1 MPDTYIQLPD
11 NTYVQIPEGTSP
23 DKLAAFKT
31 KLAQRFPAKVK
42 TPTSSSNQPIMRA
55 SGPAEDRTSKLVSEF
70 RQGYFKGDLSKN
82 IPGQLVQ
89 RLVKNPNDKAA
100 LEQVARFRSPIAQ
113 QAVHEEV
120 SERRGRT
127 VGGSMPL
134 SYQAQQISKEG
145 GLKAGVGGNIL
156 PLFESM
162 VMDPVNLML
171 MGAGAAPEEAAAK
184 AIGGGVGKVVG
195 KLRGASAG
203 RAAELT
209 AARVVPKAVR
219 ATMGGAIAAQVAPKI
234 AEGIK
239 EKDYPKA
246 IGSAIIGGIA
256 LVAGLRGIREPEVPS
271 GVVQKPTGKLS
282 EADIDAALKRTVPS
296 VTTKKAGTET
306 ITIHHGAKETLPR
319 YGPEHS
325 HMVWFSPS
333 EAEAKKYG
341 PVISSMD
348 IDKQHIAVL
357 RSGEGGKK
365 TALGNRDVFTSKQTE
380 LGKEFEKAQR
390 ARGEKP
396 SRNADIA
403 EAHRRGYHAVQWGD
417 EIAVRADKYKPK
429 GEAGATVQAKQEQSA
444 ATPDVRAGEGG
455 EAGKGRGQ
463 GKGQGQQGE
472 AAAGTRQAQEKIRA
486 AAIRHPQTGETKEGP
501 DHPTILKQEGI
512 EGFNTRKSRETPEF
526 GFVTTG
532 GRFVTREEAAN
543 IARISGQ
550 QKAPFTITKE
560 GKTIAHADQIDMTP
574 PFHEGLRTAYDAVL
588 KENPQLDRD
597 TVPIGTVYRMAKR
610 MKLIPSD
617 MTIDQFVAEGHKVG
631 SMPEA
636 NIQLARASTDSRNSR
651 LKKYSGKGPDG
662 YDYTYSYVR
671 EPGKGAATPTGRK
684 YKVGVDTVSGFVDH
698 GEYGSIE
705 EAGKAAKEAAKKANV
720 SPDIVRVTDIT
731 DPLKPVDVSTHAKSL
746 NAEAPPTTP
755 PTEKVAAGTA
765 PEEDKPIGIAERVR
779 RRMAEQGRA
788 APYEAGQGAS
798 PAEMRV
804 IGREMAKEISDP
816 NAYLTDMER
825 AGVRFS
831 GDDLAYLRHVDEQNV
846 KVADQAKIAA
856 DRNPLDPKLQKA
868 AQDAAS
874 ARDAWYKR
882 ISKYRTEWER
892 AGAAQQGSEDADT
905 GEFSLTHFTEHFEDV
920 NKRPMTPEEKQHAE
934 KVNLKTAELSDSIK
948 KDEAALDTEL
958 KKSAPKQRKDDL
970 PSDPEQ
976 LKAAIQKMREDGTFR
991 VNPRQTRQTGAF
1003 RVNRGAINPKVARAV
1018 WNHAKAHYI
1027 DIQATLGMPVNFD
1040 DMVNGT
1046 ATDLGMPPDEVREA
1060 FASNKNVQNITL
1072 GMYRKR
1078 AERAYAIS
1086 QARQWLADR
1095 NAPGYT
1101 RVYRAITNIP
1111 RGFKVFGHGTVGMI
1125 THAGPTLFSSLSPG
1139 ITIKGKTYLKGSTW
1153 DEYWPNFFRQ
1163 FKWFAGPGATAR
1175 HNAAMADLIRHP
1187 RFGEWKSAGLA
1198 IDPRTVYDNYQAY
1211 GKWIGSIG
1219 RLGNNGMDAL
1229 KTFRLAYAEKV
1240 YAGLSASA
1248 KADPDAMALI
1258 ARSINHITGATESR
1272 LGRASGLLFAPSL
1285 EIARWQRYGD
1295 VGRATGTIV
1304 GTTAENVLRSIGIK
1318 TNWVNASPA
1327 EKFMAGWQAKRAM
1340 EMTAVYM
1347 GTLVA
1352 NDQLN
1357 RKLKSGHYVNF
1368 SDPTKSDFLKP
1379 KWGDRVYD
1387 PTGGAINPARVTA
1400 TIMGYAMG
1408 KIDPPTFR
1416 GRQLRKREAIVDRGT
1431 QYLQGKFNP
1440 AIQAGLEGASQED
1453 FLGRPLPFSKEQ
1465 GTPYRPKYEWGEYAW
1480 TQAPIP
1486 FAGAAD
1492 IFYDEMRK
1500 QGVDHATSQIIA
1512 DGLMAWATEMV
1523 GVRTSPEPG
1532 TYMPAKR
1539 GSVLGGKLPK

>member
-1 MPDTYIQLPD
+1 MPVDDQKQAAYEELVRRGAIT
-11 NTYVQIPEGTSP
+11 P
-23 DKLAAFKT
+23 DK
-31 KLAQRFPAKVK
+31 
-42 TPTSSSNQPIMRA
+42 QPIVDELIHRGVLRRASATTKHVQSSQPTMRA
-55 SGPAEDRTSKLVSEF
+55 AGPAEDHASQLVSEF

-82 IPGQLVQ
+82 IPGQMVQ
-89 RLVKNPNDKAA
+89 RLVKDPTDKAA
-100 LEQVARFRSPIAQ
+100 LEQVARMHSITQ
-113 QAVHEEV
+113 QAIHEEV

-145 GLKAGVGGNIL
+145 GIKAGVGGNIL

-195 KLRGASAG
+195 RLRGASAG

-256 LVAGLRGIREPEVPS
+256 LGAGLRGIRESEVPS

-306 ITIHHGAKETLPR
+306 ITIHHGAKETLPK

-429 GEAGATVQAKQEQSA
+429 GETGSTVQAKQVEGA
-444 ATPDVRAGEGG
+444 ATPDVRTVEGG
-455 EAGKGRGQ
+455 EAGKGGGQ
-463 GKGQGQQGE
+463 GEGQGQQGE
-472 AAAGTRQAQEKIRA
+472 AAAGTRQAQEKVRA

-526 GFVTTG
+526 GFVTSG
-532 GRFVTREEAAN
+532 GRFVSREEAAN
-543 IARISGQ
+543 IARASGQ
-550 QKAPFTITKE
+550 QKAPFTVTKE

-617 MTIDQFVAEGHKVG
+617 MTIDQFVEAGHKANQAEGAEG
-631 SMPEA
+631 GMFP
-636 NIQLARASTDSRNSR
+636 ASTTSRDSRV
-651 LKKYSGKGPDG
+651 KKYKVEQPGEYPQ
-662 YDYTYSYVR
+662 TYSYVR
-671 EPGKGAATPTGRK
+671 YPEKDAATLTAEP
-684 YKVGVDTVSGFVDH
+684 
-698 GEYGSIE
+698 
-705 EAGKAAKEAAKKANV
+705 
-720 SPDIVRVTDIT
+720 
-731 DPLKPVDVSTHAKSL
+731 KPA
-746 NAEAPPTTP
+746 APPTTP

-765 PEEDKPIGIAERVR
+765 PEGDKPIGIAERVR
-779 RRMAEQGRA
+779 KRMAEQGRA

-816 NAYLTDMER
+816 NAYLTDMEK
-825 AGVRFS
+825 AGARFS

-846 KVADQAKIAA
+846 KAADQAKIAA

-934 KVNLKTAELSDSIK
+934 KVNLKTAELSDSIRQ
-948 KDEAALDTEL
+948 DEAALDAEL

-976 LKAAIQKMREDGTFR
+976 LKSAIQKMKEDGTFR
-991 VNPRQTRQTGAF
+991 INPRQTRQTGAF

-1095 NAPGYT
+1095 NAPGYS

-1125 THAGPTLFSSLSPG
+1125 THAGPNLFTSLSPG

-1153 DEYWPNFFRQ
+1153 DTYWPNFANQ
-1163 FKWFAGPGATAR
+1163 FKWFLGPGATAR

-1211 GKWIGSIG
+1211 GKWIGAVG

-1295 VGRATGTIV
+1295 VIRSV
-1304 GTTAENVLRSIGIK
+1304 GTVA
-1318 TNWVNASPA
+1318 NWKNASPA

-1368 SDPTKSDFLKP
+1368 TDPTKSDFLKP

-1387 PTGGAINPARVTA
+1387 PTGGALNPARVTA
-1400 TIMGYAMG
+1400 TTIGYSTG
-1408 KIDPPTFR
+1408 LIDPPTFR
-1416 GRQLRKREAIVDRGT
+1416 GRQLRKREAITDRAT
-1431 QYLQGKFNP
+1431 QYLQGKLNP

-1500 QGVDHATSQIIA
+1500 QGVDRVTGQIIA
-1512 DGLMAWATEMV
+1512 DGLMAWVTEMV

-1539 GSVLGGKLPK
+1539 GSVLSGKLPK